1 MSNDQDQQLAKQG
14 RLIGV
19 VIAVTMIVWIG
30 ANWLGP
36 TIGLAGRFA
45 FLIDFAAIAAFIWA
59 LVVSL
64 QIRRKRQQNQR

>member
-19 VIAVTMIVWIG
+19 VIAVTMVVWIG
-30 ANWLGP
+30 ANLLGP
-36 TIGLAGRFA
+36 NMGLAGRFA
-45 FLIDFAAIAAFIWA
+45 FLIDFAAIAAFVWA